1 MVWWHH
7 AANHYVNQCITRPE
21 AIDIKRMIHDILTS
35 LPNTTTVLC
44 VHVLLD
50 FTHTL
55 RNWLHSYWLN
65 HETIQGS
72 MRKQQDIL
80 VVYQMDSFVIAYIA
94 KTNLKLGSKS
104 RSETKA
110 QEPPH
115 ASISKF
121 SGDGLVRELLT
132 YGRRQTSAN
141 TAHLHYS
148 SSLFEACHSRSH
160 NWGSNRSAH
169 SLSYLTAVHLKIMYP

>member
-7 AANHYVNQCITRPE
+7 AANHYLNQYITRPE

-35 LPNTTTVLC
+35 LSNTTTVLC

-55 RNWLHSYWLN
+55 RDWLHSYWLN
-65 HETIQGS
+65 HETIQVS

-80 VVYQMDSFVIAYIA
+80 VVYQLDSFVIAYIA
-94 KTNLKLGSKS
+94 RTNIKLGSKS
-104 RSETKA
+104 RSETIA

-132 YGRRQTSAN
+132 FGRRHTSASQPQ
-141 TAHLHYS
+141 LRFVWC
-148 SSLFEACHSRSH
+148 LFGACNSH
-160 NWGSNRSAH
+160 NWGSYRSAH
-169 SLSYLTAVHLKIMYP
+169 SLSYVTAIHLKIMYP